1 MKQVF
6 FWGIVAFLFAAA
18 NVWAGQG
25 EEIFKAQRCSSC
37 HKQETGKANPS
48 LKEIAR
54 AYQGKKDQL
63 LNYLNGSVT
72 SIIRP
77 GTTGIMKRY
86 VEKTRFLS
94 EEDRKALA
102 DFIMSHGQ

>member
-1 MKQVF
+1 MKKVI
-6 FWGIVAFLFAAA
+6 FWGIVSLILVAAS
-18 NVWAGQG
+18 VWAGQG

-37 HKQETGKANPS
+37 HRAETGKANPS
-48 LKEIAR
+48 LKELAQ
-54 AYQGKKDQL
+54 AYQGKNDRL
-63 LNYLNGSVT
+63 INYLKGGAE

-77 GTTGIMKRY
+77 EKAGIMKRY
-86 VEKTRFLS
+86 VEKTMALS